1 MNKLEV
7 FNLVSKILDSVIQR
21 RIDVNLNR
29 PFQKSIAIY
38 SRNMSELMGRNDLD
52 FTIELFSVKDGD
64 LGYPLWIKNGYG
76 NKITIHLDKK
86 QSKKLYEK
94 FEKIEKISEDSIID
108 LLKRLAN

>member
-52 FTIELFSVKDGD
+52 FTIELFSVKDGN
-64 LGYPLWIKNGYG
+64 LGYPLWVRNGYG
-76 NKITIHLDKK
+76 NKIIIHLDEK
-86 QSKKLYEK
+86 QSKKLYKK
-94 FEKIEKISEDSIID
+94 FEKIEKISENSIIN